1 MSGNFLKIENWKLK
15 ITFLAFLVF
24 ILLGARNASAST
36 INQPPV
42 TLGLTSGLVGHW
54 TFDGQDMAGERAYD
68 RSGQGNTGLLTS
80 GPTRTLGRIGQALKF
95 NGTSQSVNLGDV
107 LNLQLPIAMSAWV
120 YLTST
125 PGVVGTIFSTD
136 DNSNFYRGMAFRINS
151 SRALAWQYGDGG
163 SCDVNGRQGATSDTL
178 VPLNKWVHVVMI
190 VRAAN
195 DSEIYLNGADAGVNQ
210 NGSGGGLSNTTAPAR
225 IGLQSTS
232 GSCGDN
238 YYFPGHIDDIRVYN
252 RSLSKAEIIRLYKI
266 GH

>member
-1 MSGNFLKIENWKLK
+1 MKQII
-15 ITFLAFLVF
+15 ITTLFSAFLF
-24 ILLGARNASAST
+24 FA
-36 INQPPV
+36 
-42 TLGLTSGLVGHW
+42 LTSSANAGTIIARPMYIGLNDGLVGYW
-54 TFDGQDMAGERAYD
+54 SFDGSSMAADTAYD
-68 RSGQGNTGLLTS
+68 RSGNGNTGTLTN
-80 GPTRTLGRIGQALKF
+80 GPNRVIGQLGQALKF

-136 DNSNFYRGMAFRINS
+136 DNSNFYRGMAFRIDS

-178 VPLNKWVHVVMI
+178 VPLNTWVHVVMV